1 MIMGQYKY
9 GGRNLKRVANL
20 ILYGVPASWSGY
32 LVLDYAYADSGR
44 GLFRLFSPEMRPY
57 VFVALV
63 ALVVGFAYAGY
74 RRIVGGPKIEGDIR
88 IEAGKLRMTVQ
99 RGNRTEHVELEI
111 RELTFVE
118 NDEERVRIVSSKG
131 EYIFNSSGFESE
143 GVYEKFQSEM
153 TCEKY
158 KK

>member
-1 MIMGQYKY
+1 
-9 GGRNLKRVANL
+9 
-20 ILYGVPASWSGY
+20 
-32 LVLDYAYADSGR
+32 
-44 GLFRLFSPEMRPY
+44 
-57 VFVALV
+57 
-63 ALVVGFAYAGY
+63 
-74 RRIVGGPKIEGDIR
+74 
-88 IEAGKLRMTVQ
+88 MTVQ

-118 NDEERVRIVSSKG
+118 NDEERVRVVSSKG